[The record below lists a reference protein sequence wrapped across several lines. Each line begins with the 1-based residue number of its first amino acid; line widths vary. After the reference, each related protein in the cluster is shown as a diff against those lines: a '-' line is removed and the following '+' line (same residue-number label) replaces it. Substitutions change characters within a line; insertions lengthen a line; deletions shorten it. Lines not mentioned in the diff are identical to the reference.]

1 MSCEGADFV
10 RLKTQDKSS
19 FSAIRSQ
26 SAALNEA
33 PFSLQENDL
42 KSYID
47 FSLRPVGGFVPVV
60 FVIENKS
67 RYINA
72 MTLFSKLLIALLV
85 LTTVPFSQT
94 ATGQEITGITRP
106 TSAWSSALINSARE
120 QVGVTL
126 LYDGSYQSL
135 PFPGGDIPRL
145 RGVCTDVVV
154 RALRDAHGLDLQAK
168 VNADMKA
175 NFAAYPKIW
184 GLSRP
189 DSNIDHRRVPNLQ
202 TYFKRRGAAVP
213 ITDIAADY
221 LPGDV
226 VSWMLPGNTPH
237 IGIVTDLMNGDATHP
252 MIVHNIGWGTRI
264 NDMLFDYK
272 ITGHYR
278 IDGALK

>member
-1 MSCEGADFV
+1 M
-10 RLKTQDKSS
+10 
-19 FSAIRSQ
+19 
-26 SAALNEA
+26 
-33 PFSLQENDL
+33 
-42 KSYID
+42 
-47 FSLRPVGGFVPVV
+47 V
-60 FVIENKS
+60 FVIANTS
-67 RYINA
+67 RYIPA
-72 MTLFSKLLIALLV
+72 MTFFSKLLIILLV
-85 LTTVPFSQT
+85 LSTVPFSQT
-94 ATGQEITGITRP
+94 ATGQETAAITRP
-106 TSAWSSALINSARE
+106 ASPWSSALIYSARA

-154 RALRDAHGLDLQAK
+154 RALRDAHGIDLQAK

-175 NFAAYPKIW
+175 HFGAYPKIW
-184 GLSRP
+184 GLSRT

-202 TYFKRRGAAVP
+202 TYFKRRGAALS
-213 ITDIAADY
+213 ITDNGADY

-226 VSWMLPGNTPH
+226 VSWMLPGNLPH
-237 IGIVTDLMNGDATHP
+237 IGIVTGLMNDDATRP
-252 MIVHNIGWGTRI
+252 LLVHNIGWGTRV

>member
-1 MSCEGADFV
+1 M
-10 RLKTQDKSS
+10 
-19 FSAIRSQ
+19 
-26 SAALNEA
+26 
-33 PFSLQENDL
+33 
-42 KSYID
+42 
-47 FSLRPVGGFVPVV
+47 V
-60 FVIENKS
+60 FAIENTP
-67 RYINA
+67 RYIPA
-72 MTLFSKLLIALLV
+72 MTLFSKLLIILLV
-85 LTTVPFSQT
+85 LSTVPFSQT
-94 ATGQEITGITRP
+94 ATGQEATAITRP
-106 TSAWSSALINSARE
+106 ASPWSSALINSARA

-154 RALRDAHGLDLQAK
+154 RALRDAHGIDLQAK

-175 NFAAYPKIW
+175 NFGAYPKIW
-184 GLSRP
+184 GLSRT

-202 TYFKRRGAAVP
+202 TYFKRRGAALS
-213 ITDIAADY
+213 ITDNGADY

-226 VSWMLPGNTPH
+226 VSWMLPGNLPH
-237 IGIVTDLMNGDATHP
+237 IGIVTDLMNDDATRP
-252 MIVHNIGWGTRI
+252 LLVHNIGWGTRV